1 MHDSKDPG
9 FRFGMVPRSPALGGA
24 RTAGTAALPGW
35 LVLGEHRSTIY
46 RRLGKRTLDLTLG
59 LLLALLSLPVIAV
72 VALALRRESGL
83 PIFTRSIRLGKNGK
97 PFVFYKFRSVS
108 PDVLAEG
115 GEDVLH
121 SAPAYPHDPRVTPV
135 GEFLRRTSIDE
146 LPQILNVLRGEMSL
160 VGPRPPYPEEAAHYA
175 RWQEQRFQVKPGL
188 TCLWQVSGRSKL
200 PADEWVRLDI
210 QYARNLS
217 FMLDLKLLL
226 RTIPAVLS
234 REGAY

>member
-1 MHDSKDPG
+1 MSGGSRSVGSQSLPG
-9 FRFGMVPRSPALGGA
+9 F
-24 RTAGTAALPGW
+24 
-35 LVLGEHRSTIY
+35 LVLGGHRSTIY
-46 RRLGKRTLDLTLG
+46 RRFGKRSLDLVFG
-59 LLLALLSLPVIAV
+59 FFLAVLSIPVVLV

-83 PIFTRSIRLGKNGK
+83 PIFTRSIRLGRNGK

-108 PDVLAEG
+108 PEVLAEG
-115 GEDVLH
+115 GEEDLG
-121 SAPAYPHDPRVTPV
+121 SAPVYPHDPRVTPL
-135 GEFLRRTSIDE
+135 GGWLRRTSLDE
-146 LPQILNVLRGEMSL
+146 LPQVWNVLRGEMSL

-200 PADEWVRLDI
+200 PTDEWVRLDI

-217 FMLDLKLLL
+217 FLLDLKLLL